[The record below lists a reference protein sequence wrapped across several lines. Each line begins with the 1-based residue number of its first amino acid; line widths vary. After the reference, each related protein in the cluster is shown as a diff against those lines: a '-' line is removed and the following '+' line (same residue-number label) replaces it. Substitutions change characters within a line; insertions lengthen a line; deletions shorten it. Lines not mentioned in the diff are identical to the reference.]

1 MHMPRKAIIGAT
13 RDSAVY
19 RVRIPTE
26 LKSEWE
32 AHCEKKGSS
41 QHGMIR
47 ALMRYVVQDEM
58 PPNVQNWITG
68 QIADEPDEGPK
79 QRLEV
84 RFTPSEH
91 HEIVARSEAEG
102 CSPQRWV
109 INCVRASLTNQPQF
123 TMETTKALWDSS
135 GQLRSIGR
143 NLNQIA
149 KKLNEGA
156 SETVRQIEIAQLSKY
171 IYKHTE
177 VVAMLQD
184 ASLSRWKLIPQTKHD
199 QG

>member
-1 MHMPRKAIIGAT
+1 MPRKASIGAT

-19 RVRIPTE
+19 RVRIPAE

-47 ALMRYVVQDEM
+47 ALMRYVIQDEM
-58 PPNVQNWITG
+58 PPDVHSWISG
-68 QIADEPDEGPK
+68 QIAGEPDEGPK

-109 INCVRASLTNQPQF
+109 INCVRASLTNQPQY

-135 GQLRSIGR
+135 GQLRAIGR

-149 KKLNEGA
+149 KNLNEG
-156 SETVRQIEIAQLSKY
+156 SVQEISAKEIKQLSDY
-171 IYKHTE
+171 IYSHTKVISE
-177 VVAMLQD
+177 LQD
-184 ASLSRWKLIPQTKHD
+184 ASLSRWKIT
-199 QG
+199 

>member
-1 MHMPRKAIIGAT
+1 MPRKATIGAT

-19 RVRIPTE
+19 RVRIPKE

-41 QHGMIR
+41 QHGVIR
-47 ALMRYVVQDEM
+47 ALMRYVIQDEM
-58 PPNVQNWITG
+58 PPDVKDWISG
-68 QIADEPDEGPK
+68 QVAGEPDEGPK

-123 TMETTKALWDSS
+123 TMEATKALWESS
-135 GQLRSIGR
+135 GQLRAIGR
-143 NLNQIA
+143 NLNQIV
-149 KKLNEGA
+149 KNLNARG
-156 SETVRQIEIAQLSKY
+156 SESITQREIAQLSTY

-177 VVAMLQD
+177 IVSELQD
-184 ASLSRWKLIPQTKHD
+184 ASLSRWKLAQKRMS
-199 QG
+199 

>member
-1 MHMPRKAIIGAT
+1 MPRKASIGAT

-19 RVRIPTE
+19 RVRIPAD

-41 QHGMIR
+41 QHAMIR
-47 ALMRYVVQDEM
+47 ALMRYVIQDEM
-58 PPNVQNWITG
+58 PPDVEDWISG
-68 QIADEPDEGPK
+68 QIAGEPDEGPK

-109 INCVRASLTNQPQF
+109 INSVRASLTNQPQF
-123 TMETTKALWDSS
+123 TMETTKALWESS
-135 GQLRSIGR
+135 GQLRAIGR

-149 KKLNEGA
+149 KNLNARG
-156 SETVRQIEIAQLSKY
+156 SETITQNEITQLSTY

-177 VVAMLQD
+177 MVSELQD
-184 ASLSRWKLIPQTKHD
+184 ASLSRWKLAQKSIS
-199 QG
+199 

>member
-1 MHMPRKAIIGAT
+1 MPRKATIGAT

-19 RVRIPTE
+19 RVRIPAE

-47 ALMRYVVQDEM
+47 ALMRYIIQDDM
-58 PPNVQNWITG
+58 PADVKDWISG
-68 QIADEPDEGPK
+68 QIAGEPDEGTK

-109 INCVRASLTNQPQF
+109 INCVRASLTNEPQF
-123 TMETTKALWDSS
+123 TMDTTKALWDSS
-135 GQLRSIGR
+135 GQLRAIGR
-143 NLNQIA
+143 NLNQLV
-149 KKLNEGA
+149 KKLNEGGA
-156 SETVRQIEIAQLSKY
+156 KGIPQNDLKKLSAF
-171 IYKHTE
+171 IYSHTE
-177 VVAMLQD
+177 IVATLQD
-184 ASLSRWKLIPQTKHD
+184 ASLSRWKLIRKSKPD
-199 QG
+199 IR

>member
-1 MHMPRKAIIGAT
+1 MPRKASIGAT

-19 RVRIPTE
+19 RVRIPAE

-41 QHGMIR
+41 QHGLIR
-47 ALMRYVVQDEM
+47 ALMRYVIKDEM
-58 PPNVQNWITG
+58 PPDVHSWISG
-68 QIADEPDEGPK
+68 QIAGEPDEGPK

-91 HEIVARSEAEG
+91 REIVARSEVEG

-123 TMETTKALWDSS
+123 TMEATKALWDSS
-135 GQLRSIGR
+135 GQLRAIGR

-149 KKLNEGA
+149 KKLNDGGTQQISA
-156 SETVRQIEIAQLSKY
+156 SEIKNLSNY
-171 IYKHTE
+171 IYSHTE
-177 VVAMLQD
+177 LVSELQD
-184 ASLSRWKLIPQTKHD
+184 ASLSRWKIT
-199 QG
+199 

>member
-1 MHMPRKAIIGAT
+1 MHMPRKATIGAT

-19 RVRIPTE
+19 RVRIPAE

-41 QHGMIR
+41 QHGVIR
-47 ALMRYVVQDEM
+47 ALMRYVIQDEI
-58 PPNVQNWITG
+58 PPDVKDWISG
-68 QIADEPDEGPK
+68 QIAGEPDEGPK

-91 HEIVARSEAEG
+91 HEIVERSEAEG

-123 TMETTKALWDSS
+123 TMEATKALWESS
-135 GQLRSIGR
+135 GQLRAIGR
-143 NLNQIA
+143 NLNQIV
-149 KKLNEGA
+149 KNLNARG
-156 SETVRQIEIAQLSKY
+156 SESITQREIAQLSTY

-177 VVAMLQD
+177 IVSELQD
-184 ASLSRWKLIPQTKHD
+184 SSLSRWKLAQKRMS
-199 QG
+199 

>member
-1 MHMPRKAIIGAT
+1 MPRKASVGAT

-19 RVRIPTE
+19 RVRIPAD
-26 LKSEWE
+26 LKTEWE

-41 QHGMIR
+41 QHSIIR
-47 ALMRYVVQDEM
+47 ALMRYVIQDEI
-58 PPNVQNWITG
+58 PPDVKDWISG
-68 QIADEPDEGPK
+68 QIAGEPDEGPK

-91 HEIVARSEAEG
+91 HEIVARSEVEG

-123 TMETTKALWDSS
+123 TMEVTKALWESS
-135 GQLRSIGR
+135 GQLRAIGR

-149 KKLNEGA
+149 KKLNEGGTEPLP
-156 SETVRQIEIAQLSKY
+156 SEEIALLSDY
-171 IYKHTE
+171 IYRHTE
-177 VVAMLQD
+177 IVAELQD
-184 ASLSRWKLIPQTKHD
+184 ASLSRWKLFPPTKHAHD
-199 QG
+199 

>member
-1 MHMPRKAIIGAT
+1 MPRKATIGAT

-19 RVRIPTE
+19 RVRIPAE

-47 ALMRYVVQDEM
+47 ALMRYVIQDEI
-58 PPNVQNWITG
+58 PPDVKDWISG
-68 QIADEPDEGPK
+68 QIAGKPDEGPK

-91 HEIVARSEAEG
+91 HEILVRSEAEG

-123 TMETTKALWDSS
+123 TMEVTKALWESS
-135 GQLRSIGR
+135 GQLRAIGR

-149 KKLNEGA
+149 KKLNEGGNVGLSA
-156 SETVRQIEIAQLSKY
+156 KEIEQLSEY
-171 IYKHTE
+171 IYSHTE
-177 VVAMLQD
+177 VVSGLQD
-184 ASLSRWKLIPQTKHD
+184 ASLSRWKIT
-199 QG
+199 

>member
-1 MHMPRKAIIGAT
+1 MPRKATIGAT

-19 RVRIPTE
+19 RVRIPAE

-41 QHGMIR
+41 QHGVIR
-47 ALMRYVVQDEM
+47 ALMRYVIQDET
-58 PPNVQNWITG
+58 PPDVKDWISG
-68 QIADEPDEGPK
+68 QIAGEPDEGPK

-123 TMETTKALWDSS
+123 TMDATKALWESS
-135 GQLRSIGR
+135 GQLRAIGR

-149 KKLNEGA
+149 KKMYESGNLEL
-156 SETVRQIEIAQLSKY
+156 SSKEIKQLSEY
-171 IYKHTE
+171 IYSHTE
-177 VVAMLQD
+177 VVSELQD
-184 ASLSRWKLIPQTKHD
+184 ACLSRWKIM
-199 QG
+199 

>member
-1 MHMPRKAIIGAT
+1 MHIPRKSSIGAT

-19 RVRIPTE
+19 RVRIPAE

-41 QHGMIR
+41 QHAMIR
-47 ALMRYVVQDEM
+47 ALMRYAIQDEM
-58 PPNVQNWITG
+58 PSEVEHWVST
-68 QIADEPDEGPK
+68 QIAGEPDEGPK

-84 RFTPSEH
+84 RFTPTEH
-91 HEIVARSEAEG
+91 HEIAARSEAEG

-109 INCVRASLTNQPQF
+109 INSVRASLTNQPQF
-123 TMETTKALWDSS
+123 TMETTKALWESS
-135 GQLRSIGR
+135 GQLRAIGR

-149 KKLNEGA
+149 KKLNEGG
-156 SETVRQIEIAQLSKY
+156 SETITQNEITKLSSY

-177 VVAMLQD
+177 IVSELQD
-184 ASLSRWKLIPQTKHD
+184 ASLSRWKLIKKPRT
-199 QG
+199 

>member
-1 MHMPRKAIIGAT
+1 MPRKASIGAT

-19 RVRIPTE
+19 RVRIPDD

-47 ALMRYVVQDEM
+47 ALMRYVIQDEM
-58 PPNVQNWITG
+58 PQDVHSWISG
-68 QIADEPDEGPK
+68 QIAGEPDEGQK

-91 HEIVARSEAEG
+91 HELSARSEAEG

-123 TMETTKALWDSS
+123 TMEATKALWESS

-149 KKLNEGA
+149 KKMNEGGSQEVA
-156 SETVRQIEIAQLSKY
+156 IKEIQKLSTY
-171 IYKHTE
+171 IYCHTE
-177 VVAMLQD
+177 IVSALQD
-184 ASLSRWKLIPQTKHD
+184 ASLSRWKLKSNLVENS
-199 QG
+199 

>member
-1 MHMPRKAIIGAT
+1 MHMPRKASIGAT

-19 RVRIPTE
+19 RVRIPAE

-47 ALMRYVVQDEM
+47 ALMRYVIQDEM
-58 PPNVQNWITG
+58 PPEVHSWISG
-68 QIADEPDEGPK
+68 QIAGEPDEGPK

-102 CSPQRWV
+102 CSPQRWI
-109 INCVRASLTNQPQF
+109 INCVRANLTNRPQF
-123 TMETTKALWDSS
+123 TMEVTKALWDSS
-135 GQLRSIGR
+135 GQLRAIGR

-149 KKLNEGA
+149 KKLNEGGTDVLTA
-156 SETVRQIEIAQLSKY
+156 KQITTLSDY
-171 IYKHTE
+171 IYRHTE
-177 VVAMLQD
+177 IVAGLQD
-184 ASLSRWKLIPQTKHD
+184 ASLSRWKITS
-199 QG
+199 

>member
-1 MHMPRKAIIGAT
+1 MPRKASIGAT

-19 RVRIPTE
+19 RVRIPAE

-32 AHCEKKGSS
+32 AHCERKGSS

-47 ALMRYVVQDEM
+47 ALMRYVIQDEM
-58 PPNVQNWITG
+58 PSEVEHWVSM
-68 QIADEPDEGPK
+68 QIAGEPDEGPK

-109 INCVRASLTNQPQF
+109 INCVRANLTNQPQF
-123 TMETTKALWDSS
+123 TMEATKALWDSS
-135 GQLRSIGR
+135 GQLRAIGR

-149 KKLNEGA
+149 KKLNEGSTEA
-156 SETVRQIEIAQLSKY
+156 LTSEEITKLSDY
-171 IYKHTE
+171 IYRHTE
-177 VVAMLQD
+177 IVAGLQD
-184 ASLSRWKLIPQTKHD
+184 ASLSRWKLTQERDARIS
-199 QG
+199 

>member
-1 MHMPRKAIIGAT
+1 MPRKACIGAT

-19 RVRIPTE
+19 RVRIPAD
-26 LKSEWE
+26 LKSDWE

-47 ALMRYVVQDEM
+47 ALMRYVIQDEM
-58 PPNVQNWITG
+58 PTEVEKWIST
-68 QIADEPDEGPK
+68 QIAGEPDEGPK

-91 HEIVARSEAEG
+91 RQIGAHSEAEG

-109 INCVRASLTNQPQF
+109 INCVRASLTGQPQF
-123 TMETTKALWDSS
+123 TMDVMKALWDSS
-135 GQLRSIGR
+135 GQLRAMGR

-149 KKLNEGA
+149 RKLNEGCVQ
-156 SETVRQIEIAQLSKY
+156 SPSVNEIKALTDY
-171 IYKHTE
+171 IYKHTSL
-177 VVAMLQD
+177 VAELQD
-184 ASLSRWKLIPQTKHD
+184 ASLSRWTIENQPHTKN
-199 QG
+199 

>member
-1 MHMPRKAIIGAT
+1 MPRKASIGAT

-19 RVRIPTE
+19 RVRIPAD

-32 AHCEKKGSS
+32 AHCEKKGCS

-47 ALMRYVVQDEM
+47 ALMRYAIQDEM
-58 PPNVQNWITG
+58 PPEVKEWISG
-68 QIADEPDEGPK
+68 QIAGEPDEGPK
-79 QRLEV
+79 QRFEV

-91 HEIVARSEAEG
+91 HEIVARSEAEA

-123 TMETTKALWDSS
+123 TMEATKALWDSS
-135 GQLRSIGR
+135 GQLRAIGR

-149 KKLNEGA
+149 KKLNEGIGEGLSA
-156 SETVRQIEIAQLSKY
+156 KEIKRLSDY
-171 IYKHTE
+171 IYSHTE
-177 VVAMLQD
+177 AVSKLQD
-184 ASLSRWKLIPQTKHD
+184 ASLSRWKIVSAS
-199 QG
+199 